1 MLRKIPLLFFVF
13 LSILFWPLSSPGQEV
28 HRAVI
33 INSDKGLS
41 QNSVYSICKDSKGFL
56 WVGTGDGLNRYD
68 GNEFIVFRNSS
79 HLKSSLNGY
88 SLNYTM
94 YEDEKQRLWFSTERN
109 LVCFDQRRRMFQD
122 IVPFGNTG
130 NKFIVTLDSAENTI
144 WFIQAGLGLFSYNYE
159 NDVFEQFQFPM
170 VKDRRNQFSDS
181 HGADDGKGNI
191 WITTH
196 SGLLRFN
203 KKSKS
208 WKEVVGQR
216 NFSEICIDRGGMI
229 WLLNRDSIY
238 TFDSGKGQLSIL
250 ENPKERSDSYYS
262 IAPDDKNNVWIGA
275 LDGNLFRANSI
286 NEEIMLAGNIPSLTG
301 AENVKE
307 LRCIS
312 YDPSGLLWIGTE
324 GGGIVKIDLA
334 YDNFKTFPTSQSHI
348 PAIFI
353 KSLYSEN
360 DSVVWIGTFKK
371 WIYRFNLYTREVSR
385 LAAPKGKTISQL
397 AGGVYSIVKDH
408 EGILWIGYDGMVI
421 GYNAKTQQFF
431 LHPLP
436 MTSTVS
442 SPIINQIR
450 VEGDDLVIAAT
461 NGIFRA
467 KTSGAGR
474 EVQFSKIFLFPGSET
489 LSADDG
495 SFWVSSLYRGITS
508 VSTDGSIRKVVAAAT
523 GIRCILEDKK
533 HKIIWAA
540 TQSGLLAYHLP
551 TEKFRF
557 YDESSGLTS
566 IYLYGI
572 VMSGNEIWV
581 STNKG
586 LAKGIISY
594 GKGEILP
601 EIYFKCFTK
610 ESGLQSDEF
619 NTGAY
624 SKMADGT
631 ILFGGINGLNWFRPA
646 EIIANTHKPKV
657 AITDLKI
664 NDSTYDG
671 TPSAEFLKQI
681 KTDYADN
688 TFLIKFIGLEFHNPK
703 AISYRFKLDGLET
716 KWTEEKTG
724 HEVRYANLPP
734 GNYTFRLYAVNSY
747 GLLSDEV
754 SLPIYVQPPFYKTW
768 WFITIAIATLVLLI
782 VLVTKYVSQ
791 MKLRNRIRVL
801 EKEKAIEEERHRIS
815 KEMHDDLG
823 AGLTQISLISEAA
836 RRRNNNGNFP
846 RKELDDIADTSRQLI
861 ENVSE
866 IIWAMNPDFDSLSGM
881 MAYLREQI
889 SKLLEYSDKHFSLV
903 IPESFTDRPLSNV
916 TRKNIIML
924 VKEAVNNAIKHS
936 DASDIEVEVRLPED
950 RMCIEVR
957 DNGKGFDTS
966 QMNGGNGLKNYQYRT
981 GILGGTVDVQ
991 SGNTGTLVCFDI
1003 PLKDEN

>member
-1 MLRKIPLLFFVF
+1 MLRKIPLLFFLWNMLVF
-13 LSILFWPLSSPGQEV
+13 CSLTSFAQEV

-79 HLKSSLNGY
+79 RQKSSLNGY

-122 IVPFGNTG
+122 IVPFGNIG
-130 NKFIVTLDSAENTI
+130 NKFIVSLDSAENTI

-159 NDVFEQFQFPM
+159 DDVFEQFQFPM
-170 VKDRRNQFSDS
+170 VKGRRNQFSDS

-191 WITTH
+191 WVTTH
-196 SGLLRFN
+196 AGLLRFT
-203 KKSKS
+203 KKGKA
-208 WKEVVGQR
+208 WKEIVGQR

-238 TFDSGKGQLSIL
+238 TFNSEKGQLSIL
-250 ENPKERSDSYYS
+250 KNPKERSGPYYS
-262 IAPDDKNNVWIGA
+262 MTPDDKNNVWIGT
-275 LDGNLFRANSI
+275 LSGNLFRANSVS
-286 NEEIMLAGNIPSLTG
+286 NEIMFAGNLPSLTG

-307 LRCIS
+307 LRCIF
-312 YDPSGLLWIGTE
+312 YDPAGVLWIGTE
-324 GGGIVKIDLA
+324 GGGVIKIDLA
-334 YDNFKTFPTSQSHI
+334 YDNFKTFPTPQSHI
-348 PAIFI
+348 PTIFI

-360 DSVVWIGTFKK
+360 DSLVWIGTFKK
-371 WIYRFNLYTREVSR
+371 WIYRFNPYTREVSR
-385 LAAPKGKTISQL
+385 LAAPKGKTTSQL

-408 EGILWIGYDGMVI
+408 EGILWIGYDGTLI

-436 MTSTVS
+436 ATSAVS
-442 SPIINQIR
+442 NPIINQIR
-450 VEGDDLVIAAT
+450 VEGNDLIIATT
-461 NGIFRA
+461 NGVFRA
-467 KTSGAGR
+467 KTLGAGR
-474 EVQFSKIFLFPGSET
+474 EVQFNKIFLYPASET

-495 SFWVSSLYRGITS
+495 SFWASSLYKGMMSI
-508 VSTDGSIRKVVAAAT
+508 STDGSIRKVVAAAT

-540 TQSGLLAYHLP
+540 TQSGLLAYHIP

-557 YDESSGLTS
+557 YDESNGLIS

-586 LAKGIISY
+586 LAKGSISF

-601 EIYFKCFTK
+601 EIYFKCYTK
-610 ESGLQSDEF
+610 EFGLQSDEF

-631 ILFGGINGLNWFRPA
+631 ILFGGINGLNWFKPA
-646 EIIANTHKPKV
+646 EVIANTQKPTV
-657 AITDLKI
+657 AITALGI

-671 TPSAEFLKQI
+671 TPSAEFLDRI
-681 KTDYADN
+681 DTDYQAN
-688 TFLIKFIGLEFHNPK
+688 TFLIKFIGIEFHNPQ
-703 AISYRFKLDGLET
+703 AISYRFKLDGLEN
-716 KWTEEKTG
+716 KWTAEKAA

-734 GNYTFRLYAVNSY
+734 GHYTFRLYAVNSD
-747 GLLSDEV
+747 GVLSDEV
-754 SLPIYVQPPFYKTW
+754 ILPINIRPPFYKTW
-768 WFITIAIATLVLLI
+768 WFITIAFAILVMLI
-782 VLVTKYVSQ
+782 VLITKYVSQ

-881 MAYLREQI
+881 LAYLREQI
-889 SKLLEYSDKHFSLV
+889 SRLLEYSDKNFKLI
-903 IPESFTDRPLSNV
+903 IPETYIDRSLSNIS
-916 TRKNIIML
+916 RKNIIML
-924 VKEAVNNAIKHS
+924 VKEAVNNTIKHS
-936 DASDIEVEVRLPED
+936 KATEVSVEIRLPGD
-950 RMCIEVR
+950 RLSITVR
-957 DNGKGFDTS
+957 DNGSGFDIS
-966 QMNGGNGLKNYQYRT
+966 QQYGGNGLKNYRHRA
-981 GILGGTVDVQ
+981 GILDGTVDIR
-991 SGNTGTLVCFDI
+991 SGESGTIVCFDI
-1003 PLKDEN
+1003 PLDK